1 MAVEQLSTKDK
12 DDKVVSLI
20 RPTPEQQRERQR
32 VEKLIRDR
40 MSNTLGNEMKNFEKR
55 KGKIANFRKTFT
67 DKAIKSGRYKAAAE
81 YVARMNRFNAMPD
94 RFKQLATP
102 PRPSKEASQQMQTIG
117 QRFNTAVRR
126 NMKSDLAAMD
136 KFEKRSRQFEHDLR
150 LKHDKTYR
158 PNKQGGGLFGLFGSR
173 PEDREGF
180 RTQAAQHNPDFHKR
194 QQRFIKKYGE
204 DPQKYYSLMPGLPT
218 QRDIREQAAFS
229 RQFINRGDYDKARTD
244 AWNRYNQWK
253 RKQPRK
259 PIRSPWPT
267 FLGNNPVL
275 PNSAF
280 TPATSN
286 TSLQQKQA
294 LFNNAQRDAQD
305 KFNKS
310 RDAQRAQ
317 FFRQFTGDLRES
329 PGYKPTK
336 PKTVRKDWISRTV
349 DGKTI
354 YNPTYQK
361 LKVTPHVTRPSPK
374 QPKITKPVLKQEGFK
389 GKTGSDL
396 PHGDPFGTN
405 YIPSKPK
412 KMLPVKQILK
422 SGGKVTKTYANG
434 GGVRKPKYN
443 KKG

>member
-1 MAVEQLSTKDK
+1 M
-12 DDKVVSLI
+12 VSLI

-102 PRPSKEASQQMQTIG
+102 PRPSKEASQQMQTIN

-158 PNKQGGGLFGLFGSR
+158 PNRQGGGLFGLFGSR

-180 RTQAAQHNPDFHKR
+180 RTWAAQHDPDFYKR

-259 PIRSPWPT
+259 PMSPRSPWPT
-267 FLGNNPVL
+267 LPTLGLGSNKIASYYETL
-275 PNSAF
+275 PKDV
-280 TPATSN
+280 
-286 TSLQQKQA
+286 QQTQE

-336 PKTVRKDWISRTV
+336 PTKPIETVTKDWISRTV

-361 LKVTPHVTRPSPK
+361 LKVTPHVDRPTK
-374 QPKITKPVLKQEGFK
+374 QLIDAANNPKIERRTP
-389 GKTGSDL
+389 KT
-396 PHGDPFGTN
+396 TTTTT
-405 YIPSKPK
+405 SKPK
-412 KMLPVKQILK
+412 PTDMQKVKKDLYGWKK

>member
-1 MAVEQLSTKDK
+1 
-12 DDKVVSLI
+12 
-20 RPTPEQQRERQR
+20 
-32 VEKLIRDR
+32 

-158 PNKQGGGLFGLFGSR
+158 PNRQGGGLFGLFGSR

-180 RTQAAQHNPDFHKR
+180 RTWAAQHDPDFHKR

-204 DPQKYYSLMPGLPT
+204 DPQKYYSLLPGLPT

-259 PIRSPWPT
+259 PRSPWPT

-294 LFNNAQRDAQD
+294 LFDAQD

-310 RDAQRAQ
+310 RDAQLAQ
-317 FFRQFTGDLRES
+317 FRSQLE
-329 PGYKPTK
+329 YA
-336 PKTVRKDWISRTV
+336 PKTLTAPKQ
-349 DGKTI
+349 
-354 YNPTYQK
+354 P
-361 LKVTPHVTRPSPK
+361 KVTPHVDRPSPK
-374 QPKITKPVLKQEGFK
+374 QPKITKPVQKV
-389 GKTGSDL
+389 TSV
-396 PHGDPFGTN
+396 
-405 YIPSKPK
+405 KPK
-412 KMLPVKQILK
+412 PKWANTASPNWKK